1 MKEAEAL
8 MKIQSMTIE
17 EKIAALT
24 PTDKAYIKGYVERA
38 ILETRKHKPR
48 GRRKKAAK
56 NENAAN
62 ADEGKKQ

>member
-8 MKIQSMTIE
+8 MKIQSMTID
-17 EKIAALT
+17 EKIAALS
-24 PTDKAYIKGYVERA
+24 PADKAYIKGYIERA
-38 ILETRKHKPR
+38 ILEISRHKPR

-56 NENAAN
+56 NGNASN